1 MLRED
6 DVRALSL
13 VLRQAQDE
21 GKGRGTYGGLKGG
34 GMFCDDTATKALIL
48 SLSKGEGEGGMAGAM
63 L

>member
-21 GKGRGTYGGLKGG
+21 GKGRGTYGGLKGAG
-34 GMFCDDTATKALIL
+34 VFWGDAATKALIL
-48 SLSKGEGEGGMAGAM
+48 SASKGEGGMAGAM